1 MKRIIV
7 LAACSVLVVGGC
19 GSDDDKSSNEPATTA
34 TNPAGGQPNLPQG
47 SEPVELDPADFTTRI
62 DNPYWPLTPGS
73 KWVYRGTE
81 GGGNQR
87 VVVTVTNRTRDIA
100 GVTARVVKDVVSEDG
115 KLVEVTDDWYAQD
128 THGNVW
134 YMGEDTKE
142 YENGKVSTTAGSWE
156 HGVDGAQAG
165 IIMPADPRPGVK
177 YRQEYYKGE
186 AEDRGEILSVNATAK
201 VPFGT
206 FENCVKTEDTTP
218 LEPDVVEN
226 KYYAK
231 NVGLVLKI
239 SVSGGSKEELI
250 DYTKGS

>member
-87 VVVTVTNRTRDIA
+87 VVVTVTNRTKDIA

-165 IIMPADPRPGVK
+165 IIMPADSRPGVK